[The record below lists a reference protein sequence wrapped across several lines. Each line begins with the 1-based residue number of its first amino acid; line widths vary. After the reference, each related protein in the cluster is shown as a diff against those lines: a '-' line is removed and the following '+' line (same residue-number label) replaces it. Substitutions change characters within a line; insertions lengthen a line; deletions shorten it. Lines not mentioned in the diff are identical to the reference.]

1 MEVEAHQVVG
11 KKHTE
16 CLIRV
21 GTLPQRI
28 LERLEDLAKEGAS
41 PVVFPGKFDYHYKM
55 QILRL
60 NNDRF
65 T

>member
-28 LERLEDLAKEGAS
+28 LERLEDLAKEGDI
-41 PVVFPGKFDYHYKM
+41 PVDLSWKV
-55 QILRL
+55 
-60 NNDRF
+60 
-65 T
+65 